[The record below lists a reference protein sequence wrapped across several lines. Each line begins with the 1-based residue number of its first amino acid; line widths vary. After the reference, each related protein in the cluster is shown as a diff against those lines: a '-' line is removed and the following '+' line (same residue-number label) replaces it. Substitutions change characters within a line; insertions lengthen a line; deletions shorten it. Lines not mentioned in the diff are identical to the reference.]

1 VVDAAPPHRS
11 GVVALLGRPNAGKSS
26 LLNRLI
32 GAKLAI
38 VTPKPQTTRG
48 RLLGVL
54 TLEGAQVLLHDTP
67 GIHPGRGELHAAMQR
82 AAAEAAEGCD
92 LALILVDGTRGW
104 EPAHDA
110 LAARLAVPWL
120 AVRTKLDLA
129 RAPKGPWPPP
139 ATAGASGQLEVSAAT
154 GQGIDALLREV
165 VARLPEGPAFYP
177 PDDLTDRS
185 LRFLAAELVRE
196 AAFGLLEEELPY
208 SIAVEVEEFDEKTRP
223 DLVRIR
229 ANLLVARASQKRIV
243 IGSGGEMIREIGT
256 RARRGIEQLLE
267 RRVHLELWV
276 KIEPG
281 WAKRRRRVEGLGYV

>member
-1 VVDAAPPHRS
+1 MVDAAPPHRS

-92 LALILVDGTRGW
+92 LALVLVDGTRGW

-165 VARLPEGPAFYP
+165 VAGCRRGPP
-177 PDDLTDRS
+177 STRPTTSPIVRSDSS
-185 LRFLAAELVRE
+185 LR
-196 AAFGLLEEELPY
+196 
-208 SIAVEVEEFDEKTRP
+208 SW
-223 DLVRIR
+223 
-229 ANLLVARASQKRIV
+229 S
-243 IGSGGEMIREIGT
+243 
-256 RARRGIEQLLE
+256 ARRHSASWKRSCRTRSRSRSKSSTRRPALISCASE
-267 RRVHLELWV
+267 RTCSSRAH
-276 KIEPG
+276 
-281 WAKRRRRVEGLGYV
+281 RRNGS